1 MDTTTDL
8 RVRMVEDHYVSVLAT
23 LTSSATSAVR
33 RLPDEDVLAYVS
45 DIPFPLFSG
54 AVAPNFVPGTEV
66 RRAEEVL
73 RVLYANGQPFQW
85 WAGPLTRSPAIEE
98 LLAASGLVTEGLTP
112 GMHADLA
119 AVDLP
124 ADAGGDGNVGDAGDV
139 VVEVCSTEGEWL
151 EANRVFVEAFEL
163 PEPLLD
169 VFTHVWQDV
178 PGLVQLVARLGGE
191 PVGCAAGVALDG
203 VMGVYNVGT
212 VEAARRRGVGRA
224 VTAAV
229 MRIGRE
235 LGCHSAILH
244 ASELGYPLYESLGFD
259 HVTDVSQYVWLPPS

>member
-8 RVRMVEDHYVSVLAT
+8 RVRMVEDHYVSVMRT
-23 LTSSATSAVR
+23 LTSSTSSIVR
-33 RLPDEDVLAYVS
+33 RLPDEDVLGYVS

-54 AVAPNFVPGTEV
+54 AVAPSFAPGSEV

-73 RVLYANGQPFQW
+73 RVLSANGQPFQW
-85 WAGPLTRSPAIEE
+85 WAGPRTRSPAIED
-98 LLAASGLVTEGLTP
+98 LLSARGLVTGGLTP

-119 AVDLP
+119 AVDLTSQHG
-124 ADAGGDGNVGDAGDV
+124 AVG
-139 VVEVCSTEGEWL
+139 EVGEVAEVGVTVCATEGEWL
-151 EANRVFVEAFEL
+151 AANRVFVEAFEL
-163 PEPLLD
+163 PGQLLD
-169 VFTHVWQDV
+169 VFTRVWRDV
-178 PGLVQLVARLGGE
+178 PGLVQLVARLEGE

-224 VTAAV
+224 LTAAM
-229 MRIGRE
+229 MRIGRDQ
-235 LGCHSAILH
+235 GCHSAILH
-244 ASELGYPLYESLGFD
+244 ASELGYPVYESLGFD